1 MKKNYRL
8 FKGKSGFPVYVWALF
23 GSYRDKIKSI
33 YHLFP
38 FRPYFRVI
46 SGVFTGN
53 MQAIF
58 GLFTFYHYFTGSL
71 WTALSKEYPI
81 FYNFFL
87 LPNLPSALDTSEVT
101 RASELERLM
110 AIRKFPSSF
119 LPYFIKNGWSLA
131 RDRQ

>member
-1 MKKNYRL
+1 MFTLILMLVGNSLEIGCKMKIGFLVRRMRELKKNYRL

-58 GLFTFYHYFTGSL
+58 GLFTFYRYFTGSL
-71 WTALSKEYPI
+71 RTALSKEY
-81 FYNFFL
+81 
-87 LPNLPSALDTSEVT
+87 
-101 RASELERLM
+101 
-110 AIRKFPSSF
+110 
-119 LPYFIKNGWSLA
+119 
-131 RDRQ
+131 RQCQK